1 MDYPTLVYPKHFTA
15 LSKPCATP
23 SYFQEN
29 PITIVMFTY
38 DHIDSYGSLLPS
50 VSCYSKQVRW
60 LLTQDLEDL
69 ESPESDVI
77 TPILLLCRDAKN
89 LRSTLKVYE
98 YIKESQPYVVVVT
111 TSDIAIRDAQTLYGV
126 NHCSNSPDIEGTVK
140 MLCTT
145 ILAPFLVPSI
155 IGIDYCD
162 VANLIMGKTGRIL
175 LATAKHETDPVAAIT
190 ETLASLKNRL
200 PPKPKAQYAI
210 GYLAYNPSKHSLALA
225 EFEKLQN
232 GLNELF
238 GEVESVI
245 AVLECDEDDLYCGV
259 MVVV

>member
-98 YIKESQPYVVVVT
+98 YLNPSHAYVVIVT
-111 TSDIAIRDAQTLYGV
+111 TPMIALRNAESLYGV
-126 NHCSNSPDIEGTVK
+126 HHCADSPDFEATVQT
-140 MLCTT
+140 LTT
-145 ILAPFLVPSI
+145 TLLAPFLIPSYV
-155 IGIDYCD
+155 GIDYKD
-162 VANLIMGKTGRIL
+162 VANLVLNKQGRIL
-175 LATAKHETDPVAAIT
+175 LSTAKHETDPVAAIT
-190 ETLASLKNRL
+190 ETLSNLKNRL

-210 GYLAYNPSKHSLALA
+210 GYLAYNPQKHSLGLV

-232 GLNELF
+232 ELNGLF